1 MAVPKTSLSA
11 GAIIRAVLL
20 EDPDVASR
28 TNKIFPVATDCAE
41 LPYIVYRRASLQ
53 PTPQKSGS
61 PGADEIHMEL
71 TCYTERYSDGV
82 ELAEAVRAAL
92 DQVETAEHDG
102 MVMRSCYLADSAE
115 DYQDDA
121 FIQQLVFSARM

>member
-20 EDPDVASR
+20 EDAEVATR

-41 LPYIVYRRASLQ
+41 LPYILYRRTSLS
-53 PTPQKSGS
+53 PNPQKSGQ
-61 PGADEIHMEL
+61 PGADEIQVEVI
-71 TCYTERYSDGV
+71 CFTERYGEGV

-92 DQVETAEHDG
+92 DQVDTEHNG
-102 MVMRSCYLADSAE
+102 LRMRSCYLLDSEEA
-115 DYQDDA
+115 YQDDA
-121 FIQQLVFSARM
+121 FVQQLVFSAKM